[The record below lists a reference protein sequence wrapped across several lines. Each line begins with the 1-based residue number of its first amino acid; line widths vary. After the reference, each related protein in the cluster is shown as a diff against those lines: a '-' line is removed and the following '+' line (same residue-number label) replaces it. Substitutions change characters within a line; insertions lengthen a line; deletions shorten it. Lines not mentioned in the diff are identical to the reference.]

1 MSRRFAEGFVTRSG
15 AGAGPSGDPAQVANV
30 IAEAVTSEA
39 PQRRYL
45 VGCDAEAIVS
55 MHSQLSDEEFVETMR
70 GMLQSR
76 RGTP

>member
-1 MSRRFAEGFVTRSG
+1 
-15 AGAGPSGDPAQVANV
+15 VANV

-45 VGCDAEAIVS
+45 VGRDAEAIVS
-55 MHSQLSDEEFVETMR
+55 MHSQLSDEEFVGTMR
-70 GMLQSR
+70 GMLQGR